1 MDVADRLRALGLGQ
15 YEAAFRENAVIAT
28 LLPNLTAGD
37 LEDLGVALVGH
48 RHQILDAIAAL
59 RLEDAPV
66 SADYRSAHRSARP
79 ATSARLR
86 PPPRAA
92 PQRDVLR
99 SDRFYR
105 PLRTGRR

>member
-59 RLEDAPV
+59 RLEDTTAGGPARLSSGSPV
-66 SADYRSAHRSARP
+66 SPTGNLGASETTAARRPSA
-79 ATSARLR
+79 
-86 PPPRAA
+86 
-92 PQRDVLR
+92 
-99 SDRFYR
+99 
-105 PLRTGRR
+105 